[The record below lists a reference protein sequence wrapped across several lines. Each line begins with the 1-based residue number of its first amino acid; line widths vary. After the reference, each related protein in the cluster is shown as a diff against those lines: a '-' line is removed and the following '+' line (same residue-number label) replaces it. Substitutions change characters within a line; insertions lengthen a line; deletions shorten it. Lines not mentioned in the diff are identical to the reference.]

1 MKFGT
6 FLYQTSPNSIGA
18 VARKAEECGFESL
31 WIPEHII
38 LPVTYKSPYP
48 YSSSGRMGAPPESP
62 LHDPMLALA
71 YVAGIT
77 SKIRLATGVFVLPI
91 RNAFTTAKAVASL
104 DVLSGGR
111 FIFGVGFGWL
121 EEEFTAVG
129 MNFKDRA
136 MRTREYLALMKEL
149 WTSDSPNYHGKSVSV
164 EGFKF
169 MPKPAQKPHPPLWF
183 GARDA
188 LALKRAARLGDGW
201 MGAGSSSTADFIKQ
215 AELIRRFLDEER
227 RDRDKFVISKRVY
240 LGIDSDRRRAERR
253 LRDWF
258 GMRYKNA
265 DMASRVSIWGDR
277 TECIDKLGE
286 LIHAGAQHLLLNP
299 VFDEMELME
308 VLASDV
314 IRKL

>member
-111 FIFGVGFGWL
+111 FIFGIGIGWL

-149 WTSDSPNYHGKSVSV
+149 WTSDSPNYHGKSVAV

-169 MPKPAQKPHPPLWF
+169 MPKPAQKPHPPIVF
-183 GARDA
+183 GGNTEPS
-188 LALKRAARLGDGW
+188 LKRAAKLGDGW
-201 MGAGSSSTADFIKQ
+201 YGIAESTDQIGATIKRLRELEREVGRTVPLELTVSRLREQLKPEQIEQFAEMGVSRIIVGPGASTREHIASMEKFG
-215 AELIRRFLDEER
+215 AE
-227 RDRDKFVISKRVY
+227 VIS
-240 LGIDSDRRRAERR
+240 
-253 LRDWF
+253 
-258 GMRYKNA
+258 
-265 DMASRVSIWGDR
+265 
-277 TECIDKLGE
+277 
-286 LIHAGAQHLLLNP
+286 QQ
-299 VFDEMELME
+299 
-308 VLASDV
+308 
-314 IRKL
+314 